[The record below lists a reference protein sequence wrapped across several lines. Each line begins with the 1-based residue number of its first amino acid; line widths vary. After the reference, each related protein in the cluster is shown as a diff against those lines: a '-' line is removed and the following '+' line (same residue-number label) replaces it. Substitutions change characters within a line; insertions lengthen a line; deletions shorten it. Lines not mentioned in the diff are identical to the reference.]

1 MGESG
6 TSLEPGEGSSGGG
19 PERRAT
25 GERRPSTLVEV
36 AARAGVSR
44 QTVSNVLN
52 APDRVRPSTARRV
65 ISAIAEL
72 DYHPHRGAR
81 SLRSQRTGLIGYA
94 ISEVEELEPQPL
106 MDSFLRHV
114 VWHALRAEY
123 HILLCASP
131 PAIDGVRALESL
143 VGTRTVDGFI
153 LTDTVPEDPRALFL
167 ASVHLPFVAFGQTPP
182 STPQAWI
189 DVDGRAGIEA
199 AVAYLVAR
207 GHHRIAY
214 IGLPEG
220 ASPST
225 DRRAEGFR
233 QGCARSGVEAWTDW
247 VKTLSQTELEAAANR
262 VLSAEPAASAIVCV
276 SDRVAQSVVHVAR
289 QAGIHVGPRTTL
301 GIGRS
306 VAVVGFN
313 DTPEA
318 AVAAPPLTTLRVPV
332 DEIARDLV
340 EMVVA
345 QLAGERP
352 PARGSFVIPRL
363 IERASA

>member
-1 MGESG
+1 MGESR
-6 TSLEPGEGSSGGG
+6 TSVGQEEGSPGGG
-19 PERRAT
+19 PEERASE
-25 GERRPSTLVEV
+25 ERRPSTLVEV

-52 APDRVRPSTARRV
+52 APNRVRPSTARRV

-81 SLRSQRTGLIGYA
+81 SLRSQRTGLLGYA

-131 PAIDGVRALESL
+131 PAIEGVRALESL

-167 ASVHLPFVAFGQTPP
+167 ASVRLPFVAFGQTPP
-182 STPQAWI
+182 TTPQAWI
-189 DVDGRAGIEA
+189 DVDGQAGIEA
-199 AVAYLVAR
+199 AVAYLVTR
-207 GHHRIAY
+207 GHRRIAY

-220 ASPST
+220 SSPST
-225 DRRAEGFR
+225 DRRAEGFER
-233 QGCARSGVEAWTDW
+233 GCALLGVEGRTDW
-247 VKTLSQTELEAAANR
+247 VKTLSQVELEAAASR

-289 QAGIHVGPRTTL
+289 QAGIHVGPHPPDGVR
-301 GIGRS
+301 RS

-318 AVAAPPLTTLRVPV
+318 AMAAPPLTTLRVPV

-340 EMVVA
+340 GMVVG
-345 QLAGERP
+345 QVAGERP
-352 PARGSFVIPRL
+352 PTRGSFVVPRL
-363 IERASA
+363 VERASA

>member
-1 MGESG
+1 MGESRAQV
-6 TSLEPGEGSSGGG
+6 EKGEGAPGGSPEPSSSS
-19 PERRAT
+19 
-25 GERRPSTLVEV
+25 ERRPSTLVEV

-52 APDRVRPSTARRV
+52 APGRVRPSTARRV

-94 ISEVEELEPQPL
+94 VSEVEELEPQPL

-114 VWHALRAEY
+114 VWHALRAEH

-131 PAIDGVRALESL
+131 PAREGVQALESL

-153 LTDTVPEDPRALFL
+153 LTDTVPDDPRALFL
-167 ASVHLPFVAFGQTPP
+167 ASVHVPFVAFGQTPP
-182 STPQAWI
+182 ATPQAWI
-189 DVDGRAGIEA
+189 DVDGQAGMEA
-199 AVAYLVAR
+199 AVSYLATR
-207 GHHRIAY
+207 GHRLIAY
-214 IGLPEG
+214 VGLPEG
-220 ASPST
+220 VSPST

-233 QGCARSGVEAWTDW
+233 RGCARVGVEGRTDW
-247 VKTLSQTELEAAANR
+247 VKTLSQVELEAAANR
-262 VLSAEPAASAIVCV
+262 VLSAEPAVSAIVCV
-276 SDRVAQSVVHVAR
+276 SDRVAQSVVQVAR
-289 QAGIHVGPRTTL
+289 QRGIHVGPHAPDGVR
-301 GIGRS
+301 RS

-318 AVAAPPLTTLRVPV
+318 AMAAPPLTTLRVPV

-340 EMVVA
+340 GMVVA

-352 PARGSFVIPRL
+352 PTKGSFVVPRL
-363 IERASA
+363 VERASA